1 MSAIYY
7 PFRLDKEIP
16 PGLPR
21 LPGSPFE
28 KIQTNVLAPQI
39 QKAIDELA
47 ARAAAGE
54 ADAAEPLYELA
65 ASATTHLCS
74 IARRTPEF
82 LRPIAG
88 NWPVFPVLASPK
100 DERTQTTKSL
110 LKRLGV
116 ASALGQQFS
125 SKSRWSLENTATRYA
140 AAMEYTIETNAA
152 LVNAQRTVS
161 PRRLEKEVARFLH
174 LYCHAAVFP
183 EWVERAARLPEFN
196 KLSAEKWFE
205 VGWLA
210 LMEASNGQPEKIK
223 ALRVLGNYRAKH
235 RSTAKPGSRTSE
247 SDIRDGIK
255 TSLKRAMRTIAPK
268 LPASSAGQIE
278 SSPAS
283 NFAGDE
289 KLRRKND

>member
-1 MSAIYY
+1 MSVIYY
-7 PFRLDKEIP
+7 PYRLDEEIP
-16 PGLPR
+16 PGVPR
-21 LPGSPFE
+21 LPGSNFE
-28 KIQTNVLAPQI
+28 KVQTNALAPEI

-54 ADAAEPLYELA
+54 ADAVESFYELA
-65 ASATTHLCS
+65 ASATTQLGN

-100 DERTQTTKSL
+100 DKRTQTTKSL

-116 ASALGQQFS
+116 ASDLGQQFS

-161 PRRLEKEVARFLH
+161 PQRLEKEVARFPQ
-174 LYCHAAVFP
+174 LYSKAAAFP

-196 KLSAEKWFE
+196 KLSADKWFE

-235 RSTAKPGSRTSE
+235 TSTAKPGSNTERSN
-247 SDIRDGIK
+247 IRDGIRERIG
-255 TSLKRAMRTIAPK
+255 RAMLTIAPD
-268 LPASSAGQIE
+268 
-278 SSPAS
+278 SSPHP
-283 NFAGDE
+283 E
-289 KLRRKND
+289 V